1 MDGTVSKLV
10 ELFDPSADTDIRKG
24 DQLWTRLAN
33 RLRQEIFTGQRKPGE
48 RLVETRI
55 ASEIGVAQSSVRE
68 ALHQLEKEGLVVRLP
83 GVGARV
89 SQLSPEQVEQ
99 IYGLRAELEGYAVEL
114 VGRKGD
120 PNDIE
125 ALAARVARCR
135 EAADANPLSFM
146 MADLEFHLELWS
158 RSGNPFLL
166 EVISRLVIP
175 LFAFETRVVVPLLS
189 REDRLR
195 NVETH
200 HHVVELLQAGDV
212 PQARRSMA
220 EIMEVFRK
228 QTRGLSRGAGK

>member
-1 MDGTVSKLV
+1 MAAPSRLI

-24 DQLWTRLAN
+24 NQLWTRLAD
-33 RLRQEIFTGQRKPGE
+33 RLRQEIFTGQRSPGE

-89 SQLSPEQVEQ
+89 SQLSAEQVEQ

-120 PNDIE
+120 SSDIA
-125 ALAARVARCR
+125 ALAARVARCL
-135 EAADANPLSFM
+135 EAADGAPLSFM

-158 RSGNPFLL
+158 RSSNPFLF
-166 EVISRLVIP
+166 ETVSRLVIP
-175 LFAFETRVVVPLLS
+175 LFAFETRAVVPLLS
-189 REDRLR
+189 RDERLR

-200 HHVVELLQAGDV
+200 SRVVELLGAGEV
-212 PQARRSMA
+212 ARARRSMA
-220 EIMEVFRK
+220 EAMDVFRQ
-228 QTRGLSRGAGK
+228 QTRGLSREAGR